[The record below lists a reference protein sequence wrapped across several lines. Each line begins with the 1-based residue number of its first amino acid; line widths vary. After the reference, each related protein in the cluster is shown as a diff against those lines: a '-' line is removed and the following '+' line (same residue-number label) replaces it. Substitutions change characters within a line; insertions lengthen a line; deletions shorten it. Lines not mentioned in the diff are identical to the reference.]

1 MAYPQRLLGPGESVV
16 LDTHPHWRRLVWP
29 ILAVPVVTGA
39 AAFGAAAMPAGR
51 YQGYLRWA
59 VLAAALVALTGA
71 SLRPWLRWRTT
82 HYVLTTHRIVVR
94 TGVLSRQ
101 GRDVPLARVMDVS
114 FRHTFLERLFGSGTL
129 VVESG
134 GERGQVVLA
143 DVPAVE
149 EVQRSV
155 YRLVE
160 AAEAGRAEAR

>member
-1 MAYPQRLLGPGESVV
+1 MAYPKRLLAPDESVA
-16 LDTHPHWRRLVWP
+16 LETHPHWRRLIWP
-29 ILAVPVVTGA
+29 ILAVPLVCGA
-39 AAFGAAAMPAGR
+39 ASFGAAEIPAGR

-59 VLAAALVALTGA
+59 VLAAALLALAGT

-82 HYVLTTHRIVVR
+82 NYVVTTRRIVVR

-101 GRDVPLARVMDVS
+101 GRDVPLTRVMDVS
-114 FRHTFLERLFGSGTL
+114 FQHTLLERLFGSGTL
-129 VVESG
+129 IVESG

-149 EVQRSV
+149 EVQRTL

-160 AAEAGRAEAR
+160 AVEAG